1 MNHSIKIKKNSKTKT
16 QKIFHN
22 GGKPPRGDFSTPAIR
37 RKIELK
43 NQKIREENAKNQT
56 QLIEPPKPIEP
67 IVPNNETIMTI
78 EEDLP
83 IEPIGPKP
91 KANDEFIMTIEE
103 EEEEPV
109 ISDIGSDAEETETKG
124 LSYFS
129 DTEGEEE
136 EEEEK
141 EKQDEKQ
148 DQEQECNEYEIS
160 YVGIGDDNF
169 SNNCYL
175 NVVFQLFFHMC
186 FLRKEM
192 IEYKTEIAQNNPNYQ
207 LANILNQYEALAQ
220 EGGFQ
225 NLLLTINDY
234 DQIKALAGVTPE
246 VDSQS
251 DPTEVL
257 TKLIDKMSEIN
268 PDNGFQLSS
277 YTYPLLFGIDNNPI
291 TPGVYSLVNDGKRD
305 TDIQEMIQRQSD
317 QFVFDN
323 STTQRYLI
331 LNANRNSNDGKLEN
345 IINANQQI
353 KIKNFYFK
361 LKGIIAHFGTG
372 NAGHYLYVTYS
383 LKGGTMKID
392 KIYNDNVVIK
402 INENKTIKYNEL
414 QNGKYITA
422 FTEMMDNLKN
432 TDTWSEEQKTK
443 IDMIRDNTIQKN
455 YLKGVTMTTQIEDM
469 VKTFKTLGQSNP
481 NFVLNEVDFFKVLAT
496 NTKKRFLLNE
506 TYTGLDPEY
515 QELTDRNGVLF
526 LYEFDYEDEE
536 EDQYDADQEEKE
548 DYNDEYEEHKE
559 DVEQEEKQPEPPVT
573 PQVTAVTPQVTPVLS
588 DDDKLD
594 QLTRAKRMA
603 FRLFNLKE
611 RIVDTKQ
618 IKVKYDK
625 LIQIVEKNTP
635 ENINKKELI
644 EMITGIYDFTK
655 IMVQMLL
662 DVKVDVNQ
670 SLILDTQTFA
680 THKDFINKLFDTY
693 LLYETPFLEYKNLS
707 VNDSTIKLVSPKID
721 RSTRKYTDR
730 MKMCKNVSQMFMTSI
745 NNKNIEMYSELPKLT
760 KLSKTRKNRKGQEE
774 AKTGGEKSK
783 KKL

>member
-1 MNHSIKIKKNSKTKT
+1 MNRSIKIKKNSKTKT
-16 QKIFHN
+16 QKKFHI
-22 GGKPPRGDFSTPAIR
+22 GGVNWPPGLR

-43 NQKIREENAKNQT
+43 NQEEENAKKQIPP
-56 QLIEPPKPIEP
+56 IEPPIQ
-67 IVPNNETIMTI
+67 
-78 EEDLP
+78 
-83 IEPIGPKP
+83 PKD
-91 KANDEFIMTIEE
+91 NDEFIMTIEE
-103 EEEEPV
+103 EEEPV
-109 ISDIGSDAEETETKG
+109 ISDSGSDSGETETKG

-129 DTEGEEE
+129 DTDDEL
-136 EEEEK
+136 
-141 EKQDEKQ
+141 QDELQ
-148 DQEQECNEYEIS
+148 DECNEYEIS

-169 SNNCYL
+169 FNNCYL

-192 IEYKTEIAQNNPNYQ
+192 IENKTEIAQNNPNYQ
-207 LANILNQYEALAQ
+207 LANILNQYEDLA
-220 EGGFQ
+220 EKNGFQ

-257 TKLIDKMSEIN
+257 TQLIDKMSEKN
-268 PDNGFQLSS
+268 QDNGFQLSS
-277 YTYPLLFGIDNNPI
+277 YTYPLLFGIENNPI
-291 TPGVYSLVNDGKRD
+291 TPGVYSLVNDGTRD
-305 TDIQEMIQRQSD
+305 TDIQEMIEGQSD

-345 IINANQQI
+345 KINATLQI

-361 LKGIIAHFGTG
+361 LKGIIVHFGTD
-372 NAGHYLYVTYS
+372 NAGHYIYVTYS

-414 QNGKYITA
+414 QYGDYITA
-422 FTEMMDNLKN
+422 FTEMMDDIKK
-432 TDTWSEEQKTK
+432 TGTWSEEQITK
-443 IDMIRDNTIQKN
+443 IDTIRDNTIEKK
-455 YLKGVTMTTQIEDM
+455 YLKGVTSTKQIEDLIN
-469 VKTFKTLGQSNP
+469 TFKYMLQERTD
-481 NFVLNEVDFFKVLAT
+481 FVLDEVDFFKVLAT
-496 NTKKRFLLNE
+496 NSKKRYLLNE
-506 TYTGLDPEY
+506 QYTGFAPDY
-515 QELTDRNGVLF
+515 QELIDRNGVIF
-526 LYEFDYEDEE
+526 LYEFDYEEVGDE
-536 EDQYDADQEEKE
+536 DSDIYDVDQEEKE
-548 DYNDEYEEHKE
+548 DIYGYDEEHKE
-559 DVEQEEKQPEPPVT
+559 DIYGDDEEQEEKQPEPPFKRVT
-573 PQVTAVTPQVTPVLS
+573 PKPVIQRPVLS
-588 DDDKLD
+588 EDDKLE

-644 EMITGIYDFTK
+644 HMITGIYDFTK

-680 THKDFINKLFDTY
+680 THKDFVNKLFNSY
-693 LLYETPFLEYKNLS
+693 LVYETQFLEYKNLS
-707 VNDSTIKLVSPKID
+707 VNDSTIKLVPPKID
-721 RSTRKYTDR
+721 RSTRKYADR

-760 KLSKTRKNRKGQEE
+760 KQTKTRKNRKGQEE
-774 AKTGGEKSK
+774 TKTGGK
-783 KKL
+783 KR

>member
-16 QKIFHN
+16 QKIFHK
-22 GGKPPRGDFSTPAIR
+22 GGVNWPPGLR

-43 NQKIREENAKNQT
+43 NQEKREENAKNQP
-56 QLIEPPKPIEP
+56 LKPIEP
-67 IVPNNETIMTI
+67 VGSNNEAIMTI

-83 IEPIGPKP
+83 IEPKP

-103 EEEEPV
+103 EEEEEPV
-109 ISDIGSDAEETETKG
+109 ISDIGSDTEEPETKG

-129 DTEGEEE
+129 DTEDEEE
-136 EEEEK
+136 EEQ
-141 EKQDEKQ
+141 QDEQQ
-148 DQEQECNEYEIS
+148 DEQPDEQQNECNEYEIS

-186 FLRKEM
+186 FLRKEL

-257 TKLIDKMSEIN
+257 TQLIDKMSEKN

-277 YTYPLLFGIDNNPI
+277 YTYPLLFGIENNPI

-305 TDIQEMIQRQSD
+305 TNIQEMIQRQSD

-331 LNANRNSNDGKLEN
+331 LSANRNSNDGKLEN
-345 IINANQQI
+345 IINANPQI

-372 NAGHYLYVTYS
+372 NAGHYIYVTYS
-383 LKGGTMKID
+383 LKGGTIKID

-422 FTEMMDNLKN
+422 FTEMMDGLKDVDGW
-432 TDTWSEEQKTK
+432 TEEQITK
-443 IDMIRDNTIQKN
+443 IDTIRDNTIQKN
-455 YLKGVTMTTQIEDM
+455 YLKGVTSPTQIEDM
-469 VKTFKTLGQSNP
+469 VKTFKTLVKSNP
-481 NFVLNEVDFFKVLAT
+481 NFVLDELDFFKVLAT

-506 TYTGLDPEY
+506 IYTGLDPEY
-515 QELTDRNGVLF
+515 QELTDRNGVIF
-526 LYEFDYEDEE
+526 LYEFDYEDEAE
-536 EDQYDADQEEKE
+536 DQDQYDADQEEKE
-548 DYNDEYEEHKE
+548 DIYGDDEEHKE
-559 DVEQEEKQPEPPVT
+559 DIYGDDEEQEEKQPEPPIKSQVIPAKPVT
-573 PQVTAVTPQVTPVLS
+573 VVTPVLS

-644 EMITGIYDFTK
+644 QMITGIYDFTK

-693 LLYETPFLEYKNLS
+693 LLYETQFLEYKNLS
-707 VNDSTIKLVSPKID
+707 VNDSTIKLVPPKID
-721 RSTRKYTDR
+721 RSTRKYADR
-730 MKMCKNVSQMFMTSI
+730 MKMCKDVSQMFMTSI

-760 KLSKTRKNRKGQEE
+760 KQTKTRKNRKGQEE
-774 AKTGGEKSK
+774 TKTGGK
-783 KKL
+783 KRTTKL